1 MAPKRTPHPPAKA
14 VAEFK
19 MGSFG
24 KTALIGQISG
34 ISPQK
39 KWVRLVILAFGSF
52 ASEKILIT
60 AASPIETVAIVTVPK
75 AILPFLPDILLL
87 LLSYIAKPLFRQNIQ
102 SVLKNQSFQP
112 RLPSKPLKII
122 ADTDVCPGIFFLR
135 SRNQTKK
142 GFSFLWARL
151 VKTTAGFA
159 GQSRYL
165 IFSKSPGLQDSSKN
179 G

>member
-1 MAPKRTPHPPAKA
+1 
-14 VAEFK
+14 

-87 LLSYIAKPLFRQNIQ
+87 L
-102 SVLKNQSFQP
+102 
-112 RLPSKPLKII
+112 
-122 ADTDVCPGIFFLR
+122 
-135 SRNQTKK
+135 
-142 GFSFLWARL
+142 
-151 VKTTAGFA
+151 
-159 GQSRYL
+159 
-165 IFSKSPGLQDSSKN
+165 
-179 G
+179 